1 MLRRALL
8 CLSLL
13 LAAAPLSAQTTG
25 ASGIKFKG
33 VVVEGD
39 EVKVCLVNLATNKAK
54 WLPIG
59 SKFGGYVIK
68 SCAATLRNPYVV
80 LAPPTGRGA
89 ETILRLEEVAA
100 PVNALPVVT
109 PITTVGPAASPFDFD
124 SNIPVVTPITTVGPA
139 APVTPAPKV
148 QENANLG
155 DPTPVIAP
163 APPPNPAVDA
173 PAGRPAILR

>member
-39 EVKVCLVNLATNKAK
+39 EIKVCLVNLATNNAK

-100 PVNALPVVT
+100 PVNALPV
-109 PITTVGPAASPFDFD
+109 I
-124 SNIPVVTPITTVGPA
+124 TPITTVGPA

>member
-13 LAAAPLSAQTTG
+13 LAAAPLSAQTAG

-33 VVVEGD
+33 VVVQGD
-39 EVKVCLVNLATNKAK
+39 EVKVCLINLATNNAK
-54 WLPIG
+54 WLPVG

-80 LAPPTGRGA
+80 LAPPSGRGA

-100 PVNALPVVT
+100 PVNALPAVT
-109 PITTVGPAASPFDFD
+109 PVTAVGPAA
-124 SNIPVVTPITTVGPA
+124 
-139 APVTPAPKV
+139 APVPKV
-148 QENANLG
+148 PEPA
-155 DPTPVIAP
+155 DPFATPGT
-163 APPPNPAVDA
+163 PPPNPAVDA
-173 PAGRPAILR
+173 PAPRPAILR

>member
-13 LAAAPLSAQTTG
+13 LAAVPLSAQTTG

-39 EVKVCLVNLATNKAK
+39 EVKVCLVNLATNNAK

-100 PVNALPVVT
+100 PVNALPVIT
-109 PITTVGPAASPFDFD
+109 PITTVGPAA
-124 SNIPVVTPITTVGPA
+124 TA